1 MRRKFDQR
9 DDGRHVQDRRGPSH
23 ERRRSES
30 HVSPRRDG
38 RPMSPR
44 REDRHLQRRESL
56 HAASPDSKK
65 RTMMSSVVAVV
76 KNDNQDEYNPMK
88 MLKKSISSKVEV

>member
-44 REDRHLQRRESL
+44 HVQRRESL
-56 HAASPDSKK
+56 HAGSPDSKK